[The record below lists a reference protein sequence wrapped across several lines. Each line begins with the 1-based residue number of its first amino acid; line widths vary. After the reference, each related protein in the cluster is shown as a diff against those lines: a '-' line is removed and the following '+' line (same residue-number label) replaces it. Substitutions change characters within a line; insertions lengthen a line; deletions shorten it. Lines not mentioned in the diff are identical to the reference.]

1 MTPAKLNAYTQKD
14 LAQMAKKNGVQG
26 WHSMRKEQLIKE
38 LVRTARASKK
48 SANGM
53 SSTKRAPAARATVSK
68 NSAPKK
74 SPTSRTNG
82 KAKTPSNPRVTKK
95 IQRVRDRLNEMKNIG
110 SMSDG
115 NDCKRDRLVVM
126 VRDPF
131 WLHAYW
137 ELTRQTIERAKAALG
152 QDWHTAVPVLRVM
165 EVSDASSTNSSEVL
179 LRDIEIHGGV
189 NHWYIDVQ
197 NPPKSYRLAIGYKA
211 GDDRFYV
218 IARSNTVS
226 TPPAGSSDLMDE
238 NWADVAQNVDK
249 IYAMSGG
256 YSEERDSSELQ
267 ELFEERLRRP
277 MGSPMKT
284 RFGVGAAGLLG
295 LENEFVLSVDS
306 ELIIYGSTKPGSHIT
321 LKGEPVNI
329 RPDGTFT
336 VRYTLDDR
344 RQVIPV
350 VATSPNGCQQ
360 QTTVVAIER
369 NTKEMEAVSRDP
381 NG

>member
-1 MTPAKLNAYTQKD
+1 MTPAKLKSYTQKD
-14 LAQMAKKNGVQG
+14 LAQMAKKRGVQG

-38 LVRTARASKK
+38 LVRTARSTKRKTTQA
-48 SANGM
+48 A
-53 SSTKRAPAARATVSK
+53 TKRAPAAPATIS
-68 NSAPKK
+68 KK
-74 SPTSRTNG
+74 SPNGRPNG
-82 KAKTPSNPRVTKK
+82 KSLAKANPRATKK

-110 SMSDG
+110 PVGDTK
-115 NDCKRDRLVVM
+115 DCTHDRLVVM

-137 ELTRQTIERAKAALG
+137 ELTRQSVERAKAALG
-152 QDWHTAVPVLRVM
+152 QDWHTAIPVLRVM
-165 EVSDASSTNSSEVL
+165 EVSEASSTNTTESWV
-179 LRDIEIHGGV
+179 RDIQIHGGV

-197 NPPKSYRLAIGYKA
+197 DPPKSYRLAIGYKA

-226 TPPAGSSDLMDE
+226 TPPAGSTDALDE

-295 LENEFVLSVDS
+295 HENEFALAVDS
-306 ELIIYGSTKPGSHIT
+306 EMIIYGSTKPGSHVT

-336 VRYTLDDR
+336 VRYNLDDR
-344 RQVIPV
+344 REVIPV
-350 VATSPNGCQQ
+350 VATSQDGCQQ
-360 QTTVVAIER
+360 RTTVVAIER
-369 NTKEMEAVSRDP
+369 NTKEMEAVSREP
-381 NG
+381 NE

>member
-1 MTPAKLNAYTQKD
+1 MTPAKLRSYTQKD
-14 LAQMAKKNGVQG
+14 LAQMAKKRGVQG
-26 WHSMRKEQLIKE
+26 WHSMRKEQLIQE
-38 LVRTARASKK
+38 LVRSARSSSK
-48 SANGM
+48 SAPN
-53 SSTKRAPAARATVSK
+53 RAPAARATLAK
-68 NSAPKK
+68 NAGAKK
-74 SPTSRTNG
+74 SSTVRNNG
-82 KAKTPSNPRVTKK
+82 KAAAASSPRVTKK
-95 IQRVRDRLNEMKNIG
+95 IQHVRDRLNEMKNIG
-110 SMSDG
+110 PASTS
-115 NDCKRDRLVVM
+115 KEYTRDRLIVM

-137 ELTRQTIERAKAALG
+137 ELTAQSVERAKAALG
-152 QDWHTAVPVLRVM
+152 QDWHMAVPVLRVM
-165 EVSDASSTNSSEVL
+165 EVTDASSTNSTETWV
-179 LRDIEIHGGV
+179 RDIQIHGGV

-197 NPPKSYRLAIGYKA
+197 NPPKSYRLVIGYKA

-226 TPPAGSSDLMDE
+226 TPAAGSSDLMDE
-238 NWADVAQNVDK
+238 NWADVAENVDK

-284 RFGVGAAGLLG
+284 RFGVGAGALLG
-295 LENEFVLSVDS
+295 RENEFAMAVDS
-306 ELIIYGSTKPGSHIT
+306 ELIIYGSTKAGSHVT

-329 RPDGTFT
+329 QPDGTFT

-344 RQVIPV
+344 RQVIPI
-350 VATSPNGCQQ
+350 VATSQDGCQQ
-360 QTTVVAIER
+360 RTTVVAIER